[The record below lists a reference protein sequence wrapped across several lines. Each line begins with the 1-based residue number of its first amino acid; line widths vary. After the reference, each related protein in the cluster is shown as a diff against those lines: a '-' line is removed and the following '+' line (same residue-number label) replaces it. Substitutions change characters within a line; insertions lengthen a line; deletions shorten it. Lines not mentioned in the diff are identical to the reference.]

1 MSDTRNVLP
10 MLVDLATKL
19 AGEDQTNDWLRT
31 VRGGPSEVRIY
42 TPEDLGLNAATLG
55 TAASSNWVDV
65 AGFRTIVAFVRV
77 TGTYG
82 GAAYGVDLVGTP
94 VGAGDTWGSEAQWG
108 VSLGNRSNLTAVVGC
123 LIANTGAGYYASSRA
138 WTGCVARKVRVDIG
152 AAGASAL
159 GSAYLICLP

>member
-31 VRGGPSEVRIY
+31 VRGAPSEVRIY
-42 TPEDLGLNAATLG
+42 TPADLGLNAAALG

-65 AGFRTIVAFVRV
+65 AGFRTMVAFVRV
-77 TGTYG
+77 NGTYG

-94 VGAGDTWGSEAQWG
+94 VGAGDTWGNETQWG
-108 VSLGNRSNLTAVVGC
+108 VSLGNRSNLTAVGSF
-123 LIANTGAGYYASSRA
+123 LIANPGAGNYASSTSWIVCA
-138 WTGCVARKVRVDIG
+138 PRKVLADPG
-152 AAGASAL
+152 AA
-159 GSAYLICLP
+159 